1 MIHKLLATVIFFFGF
16 CGLSLAGGHLENE
29 KTPERFIQ
37 YYFDAFNA
45 QNQSRLDTVF
55 TKPFQ
60 RVRKGEIVS
69 YDSWQDFIDFDL
81 IKNTGWKRSVI
92 NETQVIF
99 NGDKTAIIRVSFSR
113 LGESDEI
120 VANGEVAYILIKPD
134 SQWKIASA
142 LLPGSIPI
150 SKEDD

>member
-1 MIHKLLATVIFFFGF
+1 MKRRLKDL
-16 CGLSLAGGHLENE
+16 
-29 KTPERFIQ
+29 
-37 YYFDAFNA
+37 FNIILMPLTRRD
-45 QNQSRLDTVF
+45 QSKLDTVF

-99 NGDKTAIIRVSFSR
+99 NGDKTAIIRVLVFSAGR
-113 LGESDEI
+113 SDEI
-120 VANGEVAYILIKPD
+120 VANGEVAYILVKPD